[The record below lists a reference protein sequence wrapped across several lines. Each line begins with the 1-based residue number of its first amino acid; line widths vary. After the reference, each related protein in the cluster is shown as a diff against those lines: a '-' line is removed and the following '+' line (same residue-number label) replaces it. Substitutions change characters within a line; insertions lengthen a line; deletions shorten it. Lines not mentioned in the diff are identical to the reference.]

1 MEAGRD
7 TPSRTNGLNQKYAV
21 VMEVG
26 GQLLVRSGKD
36 EDLAVPLLNKGLK
49 VLRRLP
55 TVR

>member
-7 TPSRTNGLNQKYAV
+7 TPSLTNGFNQKYAV